1 MKKLEVKKF
10 GKLKLNKESLSMLKG
25 GDLPVNNPETDEA
38 NRSRYRPCIK
48 ANPSRHLCC

>member
-25 GDLPVNNPETDEA
+25 GAVLEA
-38 NRSRYRPCIK
+38 AKSKNKKSAKKTCCPCWK
-48 ANPSRHLCC
+48 